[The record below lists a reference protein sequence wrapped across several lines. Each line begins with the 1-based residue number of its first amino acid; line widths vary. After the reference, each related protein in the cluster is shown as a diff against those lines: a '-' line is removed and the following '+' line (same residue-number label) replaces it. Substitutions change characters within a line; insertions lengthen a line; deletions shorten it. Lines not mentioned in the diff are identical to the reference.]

1 MRIPETP
8 NSTKQLDL
16 MRRLEA
22 YAEGKATWYTDGGPL
37 GDKVKS
43 ECRTLHTNTLNL
55 VDKVL
60 APILDRTTA
69 RELETFTMHDHTH
82 GLKVAHLMW
91 HILKPS
97 RRGRLTPPEIGLL
110 VIAAH
115 LHDLGMALTK
125 EDRTARLEAGSNLW
139 DRLEVE
145 EHTKAKM
152 EHLRQQA
159 ADLSMSER
167 VRRRAKLALDQAEEA
182 LLCQDTRERHA
193 TPKRYTEM
201 LDSLCEFHEK
211 DPVNIPSIEGCLS
224 FDGDSLRGKLVDIC
238 VSHNEDSVAL
248 VRRDA
253 QNPEQARFP
262 TGFPV
267 GCCAADLHMVSAA
280 LRLADILD
288 FDRER
293 TPAVLF
299 YYLIP
304 GPLSAEDNRSVL
316 EWGKHLAISNWNVES
331 EAIVF
336 RGRCRD
342 HLIHHAVVQFC
353 ASIQEEIAA
362 TRATFGAM
370 QEETSWPFQL
380 PASVKAEIFEEGY
393 HYVPY
398 RFELDDQRIYE
409 LLMGGAIYDN
419 PLVALRELVQ
429 NSVDACKLR
438 DAFTQLNEP
447 YLPKTTDRIFVRYE
461 EPNDKHP
468 QPTITVT
475 DTGTGMDA
483 FILERY
489 FLKVGQSYYRSSEF
503 NRERVL
509 LQKKNLD
516 FAPVSEFGIGFL
528 ACFLLAERVEVE
540 TAMGRGDRRKRTLL
554 IDGPTRLIRMSEE
567 QNEGSQPFT
576 GTSVTLHIVRGP
588 KGGAQRRPPSSEEI
602 EAYLRNVCQDLPY
615 RLAFEHVTGGAAT
628 QSWIDSKPLKVEL
641 PSHLESCAIRIP
653 VADEKFGLEGEI
665 ALINPYRAKNAEA
678 DLFKDAPVSL
688 ATEAEALHHFG
699 PAQFEPH
706 SALLRGGFKIGAVP
720 GLPQSFVAKEVGRAR
735 LRLTWATSQT
745 RRYPLPN
752 LARNAASDEG
762 QLAQEITS
770 IWLTHLLDHVDELPE
785 GQVYFLQCVNLEG
798 CPRLEKYDALTIY
811 RLAARGWHFLLR
823 EKGYKQDEITAWEAG
838 VGNPLWLGVF
848 RDDLYWKLL
857 DLILPK
863 IATLQMGRECRFY
876 VKPPVGGWRE
886 ILKSWRQYMSA
897 PVKWGLFAEYTG
909 TIENLLSYNYPG
921 STQLNSHFKD
931 RLTGFREDELVS
943 LKGAL
948 DELTHAASR
957 EQPGEFM
964 PSEVLLLRRAQEV
977 AGNIKIGSTGG
988 SWRLDSFKI

>member
-1 MRIPETP
+1 
-8 NSTKQLDL
+8 
-16 MRRLEA
+16 
-22 YAEGKATWYTDGGPL
+22 
-37 GDKVKS
+37 
-43 ECRTLHTNTLNL
+43 
-55 VDKVL
+55 
-60 APILDRTTA
+60 
-69 RELETFTMHDHTH
+69 
-82 GLKVAHLMW
+82 
-91 HILKPS
+91 
-97 RRGRLTPPEIGLL
+97 
-110 VIAAH
+110 
-115 LHDLGMALTK
+115 
-125 EDRTARLEAGSNLW
+125 
-139 DRLEVE
+139 
-145 EHTKAKM
+145 
-152 EHLRQQA
+152 
-159 ADLSMSER
+159 
-167 VRRRAKLALDQAEEA
+167 
-182 LLCQDTRERHA
+182 
-193 TPKRYTEM
+193 M
-201 LDSLCEFHEK
+201 LDSLRKFHER
-211 DPVNIPSIEGCLS
+211 DQVNIPSIEACLS
-224 FDGDSLRGKLVDIC
+224 FDGDSFRDKLVDIC

-253 QNPEQARFP
+253 QNPERDRFP
-262 TGFPV
+262 AGFPV

-293 TPAVLF
+293 TPVVLF

-304 GPLSAEDNRSVL
+304 GPVSAEDNRSVL

-331 EAIVF
+331 EAVVF

-342 HLIHHAVVQFC
+342 HIIHHAVVQFC

-393 HYVPY
+393 HYVRY

-475 DTGTGMDA
+475 DTGTGMNA

-509 LQKKNLD
+509 LRKKNLD

-528 ACFLLAERVEVE
+528 ACFLLADRVEVE
-540 TAMGRGDRRKRTLL
+540 TAMGLGDRRKRALL

-567 QNEGSQPFT
+567 QNEGSHPFT
-576 GTSVTLHIVRGP
+576 GTSVTLHIVRGS

-602 EAYLRNVCQDLPY
+602 EAYLRNVCEDLPY
-615 RLAFEHVTGGAAT
+615 RLGFEHVTGGVAT
-628 QSWIDSKPLKVEL
+628 QRWIDSKPLKVEL

-653 VADEKFGLEGEI
+653 VADEEFGLEGEI

-688 ATEAEALHHFG
+688 AAEGEALHDFG
-699 PAQFEPH
+699 LAHSEPH
-706 SALLRGGFKIGAVP
+706 SALLRGGFRIGAVP
-720 GLPQSFVAKEVGRAR
+720 GLPYTFVAKGVGRAKI
-735 LRLTWATSQT
+735 RLTWAASQT

-752 LARNAASDEG
+752 LARNAPSNEG
-762 QLAQEITS
+762 QLARNIAS
-770 IWLTHLLDHVDELPE
+770 VWLTHLLDHVDDLPE
-785 GQVYFLQCVNLEG
+785 GQLYFLHCINLEG

-811 RLAARGWHFLLR
+811 RLAAQGWHFLLR
-823 EKGYKQDEITAWEAG
+823 EKWYKEDEITAWEEG
-838 VGNPLWLGVF
+838 VGEPLRLGVF
-848 RDDLYWKLL
+848 RDDLYWRLL

-863 IATLQMGRECRFY
+863 IATLQMGPQGRFY
-876 VKPPVGGWRE
+876 VKPPVDGWRE
-886 ILKSWRQYMSA
+886 TLKGWRLNIGA
-897 PVKWGLFAEYTG
+897 LAKWGLFAEYTRG
-909 TIENLLSYNYPG
+909 IDDLLSYEYPS
-921 STQLNSHFKD
+921 STQLNSRYKD

-943 LKGAL
+943 LKGAF
-948 DELTHAASR
+948 DRLTYAAER
-957 EQPGEFM
+957 EQPGDFT

-977 AGNIKIGSTGG
+977 AGNVKIGSIGG